1 MVKDLTQGKPM
12 RIIIGFA
19 IPLLLGMLFQQF
31 YSLVDTVI
39 VGKTLGVDALAAVG
53 STGSINFLIIG
64 FCMGACAG
72 FTIPIAQRF
81 GAKDY
86 DSMRKYVANSVWISA
101 IFAVVMTIVT
111 VTLCRSILIWMRTP
125 ENILDGAYL
134 YIVVI
139 FAGIPVTYLYNL
151 LSGIIRSLGDSKT
164 PVYFLVLSSILNIA
178 LDFAFILGLHTGVEG
193 AAYATVISQGASGI
207 LCLFYMR
214 KKYEILKM
222 SKYDWKFDG
231 HIAGILCGMG
241 VPMGLQYSITAIGS
255 VILQSAV
262 NTLGSSVVAAVTAAG
277 KINGFLACPFDAMG
291 STMAT
296 YGGQNVGAKR
306 LDRVSQ
312 GLKSC
317 VILGVGYSVIALGIV
332 FLFATPL
339 ELMFLDASEVEIMAQ
354 ARIFLIINVCFF
366 IPLALV
372 NIVRFL
378 IQGMGFP
385 KFAVFAGVFEMI
397 ARAFV
402 GFFLVPVFGF
412 MAACFAS
419 PAAWILADCFL
430 IPADISCHKK
440 LGRICAPA
448 VGSSGEMR

>member
-1 MVKDLTQGKPM
+1 
-12 RIIIGFA
+12 
-19 IPLLLGMLFQQF
+19 
-31 YSLVDTVI
+31 
-39 VGKTLGVDALAAVG
+39 
-53 STGSINFLIIG
+53 
-64 FCMGACAG
+64 
-72 FTIPIAQRF
+72 
-81 GAKDY
+81 
-86 DSMRKYVANSVWISA
+86 
-101 IFAVVMTIVT
+101 
-111 VTLCRSILIWMRTP
+111 
-125 ENILDGAYL
+125 
-134 YIVVI
+134 
-139 FAGIPVTYLYNL
+139 
-151 LSGIIRSLGDSKT
+151 
-164 PVYFLVLSSILNIA
+164 
-178 LDFAFILGLHTGVEG
+178 
-193 AAYATVISQGASGI
+193 
-207 LCLFYMR
+207 
-214 KKYEILKM
+214 
-222 SKYDWKFDG
+222 
-231 HIAGILCGMG
+231 
-241 VPMGLQYSITAIGS
+241 
-255 VILQSAV
+255 
-262 NTLGSSVVAAVTAAG
+262 
-277 KINGFLACPFDAMG
+277 
-291 STMAT
+291 MAT

-402 GFFLVPVFGF
+402 GFFLVPVLGF

-430 IPADISCHKK
+430 IPAYISCHKK
-440 LGRICAPA
+440 LGRIFASA
-448 VGSSGEMR
+448 VDSSGEMR

>member
-111 VTLCRSILIWMRTP
+111 VALCRSILIWMRTP

-139 FAGIPVTYLYNL
+139 FAGDSRYLSVQPVIRYHSITWRFQDTGLFSGAFFYLKYCAGFCL
-151 LSGIIRSLGDSKT
+151 YS
-164 PVYFLVLSSILNIA
+164 
-178 LDFAFILGLHTGVEG
+178 GLHTGVEG

-262 NTLGSSVVAAVTAAG
+262 NTLGSSVVAGSHCSG
-277 KINGFLACPFDAMG
+277 KNHGFLACPFDAMG

-296 YGGQNVGAKR
+296 
-306 LDRVSQ
+306 
-312 GLKSC
+312 
-317 VILGVGYSVIALGIV
+317 
-332 FLFATPL
+332 
-339 ELMFLDASEVEIMAQ
+339 
-354 ARIFLIINVCFF
+354 
-366 IPLALV
+366 
-372 NIVRFL
+372 
-378 IQGMGFP
+378 
-385 KFAVFAGVFEMI
+385 
-397 ARAFV
+397 
-402 GFFLVPVFGF
+402 
-412 MAACFAS
+412 
-419 PAAWILADCFL
+419 
-430 IPADISCHKK
+430 
-440 LGRICAPA
+440 
-448 VGSSGEMR
+448 

>member
-12 RIIIGFA
+12 RVIIGFA
-19 IPLLLGMLFQQF
+19 MPLLMGMLFQQF

-53 STGSINFLIIG
+53 STGSVNFLIIG
-64 FCMGACAG
+64 FCMGVCTG

-86 DSMRKYVANSVWISA
+86 DSMRKYVTNSVWLSA
-101 IFAVVMTIVT
+101 IFAVVMTVVT
-111 VTLCRSILIWMRTP
+111 VALCRSILIWMRTP
-125 ENILDGAYL
+125 DNILDGAYN
-134 YIVVI
+134 YIVVV

-164 PVYFLVLSSILNIA
+164 PLYFLVMSSILNIA
-178 LDFAFILGLHTGVEG
+178 LDFAFILGFHTGVEG
-193 AAYATVISQGASGI
+193 AAYATVVSQAVSGI
-207 LCLFYMR
+207 LCLLYMR
-214 KKYEILKM
+214 KRYEILKM
-222 SKYDWKFDG
+222 DRYDWKFDG
-231 HIAGILCGMG
+231 HVSGILCGMG

-255 VILQSAV
+255 VILQGAV
-262 NTLGSSVVAAVTAAG
+262 NMLGSSVVAAVTAAG

-317 VILGVGYSVIALGIV
+317 VILGVGYSVIALVIV
-332 FLFATPL
+332 LLFATPL
-339 ELMFLDASEVEIMAQ
+339 ELLFLDASEVEILEQ
-354 ARIFLIINVCFF
+354 ARVFLTVNVCFF
-366 IPLALV
+366 ILLALV

-385 KFAVFAGVFEMI
+385 RFAVFAGVFEMI
-397 ARAFV
+397 ARACV
-402 GFFLVPVFGF
+402 GFFLVPKFGY

-419 PAAWILADCFL
+419 PAAWLLADCFL
-430 IPADISCHKK
+430 IPAYISCHKK
-440 LGRICAPA
+440 LKRIFN
-448 VGSSGEMR
+448 SSVDSSH